1 MYENTAEKTGSSAN
15 KRPVCS
21 GVVYFCAIGCMT
33 NPKALHTNARP
44 KIAIHWKPLDG
55 NVGVSNINV
64 QMTTIQRCKSK
75 LPDAKEHSVLFLC
88 KLVRQQNL
96 HRIHSCT
103 CKTENITAVEHQ

>member
-21 GVVYFCAIGCMT
+21 GVVYFCAIGCIT

-44 KIAIHWKPLDG
+44 KIAIHWEPLDG

-64 QMTTIQRCKSK
+64 QMTW
-75 LPDAKEHSVLFLC
+75 
-88 KLVRQQNL
+88 
-96 HRIHSCT
+96 
-103 CKTENITAVEHQ
+103 AVWCPLGGGLEGS